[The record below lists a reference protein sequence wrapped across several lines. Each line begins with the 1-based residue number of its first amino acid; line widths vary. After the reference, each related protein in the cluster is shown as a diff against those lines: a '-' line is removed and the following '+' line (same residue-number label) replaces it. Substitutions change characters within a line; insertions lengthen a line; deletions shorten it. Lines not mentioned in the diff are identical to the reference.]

1 LPDLDLQKAV
11 LDMVIEKGLNVSK
24 TEQLIDR
31 ELLKLSQQ
39 EIAAD
44 GKKRIKGIFNA
55 KRYVNTIKQVF
66 DKYGI
71 DAKYR
76 SKELDDS
83 IQVTITIQKK

>member
-1 LPDLDLQKAV
+1 MLELYLNCQTWSFKKSILAT
-11 LDMVIEKGLNVSK
+11 VIKKGLK
-24 TEQLIDR
+24 CKQTEQLIDR

-55 KRYVNTIKQVF
+55 KIYVNTIMRVF

-71 DAKYR
+71 DKNIDL
-76 SKELDDS
+76 KN
-83 IQVTITIQKK
+83 